1 MTIKAVRF
9 LNIFAAALLA
19 GTSFGIW
26 LGFNPM
32 SYSPSTYLE
41 QQNHLVRSLNTFMI
55 ILVFGTT
62 ILTITSAYLQRTN
75 KITSI
80 TLFVAAAFFISCIVI
95 TRLGNI
101 PIQNVMLN
109 WNANSLPENWNL
121 LRDQWWTFHI
131 MRTITELIALS
142 LIVWTNVRS

>member
-1 MTIKAVRF
+1 MAIKVVRF

>member
-1 MTIKAVRF
+1 MTIKVVRF

-32 SYSPSTYLE
+32 HFSPSTYLE

-62 ILTITSAYLQRTN
+62 ILTIISAFLQRTN
-75 KITSI
+75 KINSI
-80 TLFVAAAFFISCIVI
+80 TLLVAAAFFISCIVI

-101 PIQNVMLN
+101 PIQNAMLS
-109 WNANSLPENWNL
+109 WNANSLPENWNVF
-121 LRDQWWTFHI
+121 RDQWWTFHI
-131 MRTITELIALS
+131 MRTITELIALC

>member
-121 LRDQWWTFHI
+121 LRNQWWTFHI